1 MEVQNQFVS
10 DASHGLRIP
19 IAAIV
24 GLPVVVLGLVLTV
37 FTGHRIKLK
46 NKNGNFSEINEKL
59 DTVIEK
65 AQDFSKKI

>member
-1 MEVQNQFVS
+1 M
-10 DASHGLRIP
+10 
-19 IAAIV
+19 
-24 GLPVVVLGLVLTV
+24 VVLGLVLTV

-46 NKNGNFSEINEKL
+46 NKNGNFGEINEKL